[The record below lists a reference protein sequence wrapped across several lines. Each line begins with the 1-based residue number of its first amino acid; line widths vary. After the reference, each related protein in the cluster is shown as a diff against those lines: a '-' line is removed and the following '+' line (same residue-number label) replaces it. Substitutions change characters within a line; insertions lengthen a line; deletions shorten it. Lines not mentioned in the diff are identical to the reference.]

1 MQGVG
6 QPSVLDGARIYAKL
20 KSEVRAAG
28 ILSKSYSFYIPLILV
43 AITGYLLSAWAI
55 FALDSYPLLVL
66 ACLGF
71 TFFTVQLAGV
81 MHDSG
86 HRAVFSSVRS
96 NEILGAV
103 CCGLIGMV
111 FDNWRTRHNIHHA
124 FPNQE
129 GKDPDLEIPLIAT
142 SARLYARKSPLQRAL
157 MPYQA
162 YYYFPLGALASF
174 SNRLGSLSYFRHRR
188 SRNDLSRFA
197 IYLPAVVFLFVLPFA
212 LFSPAKALFVLS
224 IVHIT
229 SGIYLANCFA
239 PNHKGMAIISSNS
252 TMSFIERQVMTSRNV
267 RGGLLT
273 DILLVG
279 LNRQVE
285 HHLFPNCPRNKLHL
299 LRPYVMNAC
308 KALGL
313 NYVEAGIIETNRD
326 ILRQLRGVPSVATL
340 PALPAAA
347 PAAAD

>member
-1 MQGVG
+1 LEGVRELSIG
-6 QPSVLDGARIYAKL
+6 DGTRAYARL

-28 ILSKSYSFYIPLILV
+28 ILNRSYSFYIPLIL
-43 AITGYLLSAWAI
+43 ITIGGYLLSAGAI
-55 FALDSYPLLVL
+55 FALDSYPLLLL
-66 ACLGF
+66 ACLSF

-96 NEILGAV
+96 NEILGAI
-103 CCGLIGMV
+103 CCSLIGMV
-111 FDNWRTRHNIHHA
+111 FDNWRTRHNLHHS

-142 SARLYARKSPLQRAL
+142 SAAIYARKSSLHRSL

-174 SNRLGSLSYFRHRR
+174 SNRLGTFSYFRARR
-188 SRNDLSRFA
+188 SLSNLTRFA
-197 IYLPAVVFLFVLPFA
+197 IYLPGVVFLFVLPFA
-212 LFSPAKALFVLS
+212 LFSPEKALFVLS

-229 SGIYLANCFA
+229 SGLYLANCFA

-252 TMSFIERQVMTSRNV
+252 TASFIERQVATSRNV
-267 RGGLLT
+267 KGGLLT
-273 DILLVG
+273 DIILVG
-279 LNRQVE
+279 LNHQVE

-299 LRPYVMNAC
+299 LRPYVLDAC
-308 KALGL
+308 EALGL
-313 NYVEAGIIETNRD
+313 TYVEAGIIETNKA
-326 ILRQLRGVPSVATL
+326 ILQQLRAVQT
-340 PALPAAA
+340 
-347 PAAAD
+347 

>member
-1 MQGVG
+1 MRE
-6 QPSVLDGARIYAKL
+6 PSISDGTRAYAKL

-28 ILSKSYSFYIPLILV
+28 ILNRSYSFYIPLILLTF
-43 AITGYLLSAWAI
+43 AGYLLSAWAI
-55 FALDSYPLLVL
+55 FATNSYPFLVL

-86 HRAVFSSVRS
+86 HRAVFSSVRL
-96 NEILGAV
+96 NEILGAI
-103 CCGLIGMV
+103 CCAMIGLV
-111 FDNWRTRHNIHHA
+111 FDNWCTRHNAHHA

-129 GKDPDLEIPLIAT
+129 GRDPDLEIPLITT
-142 SARLYARKSPLQRAL
+142 SATRYASKSPLHRSL
-157 MPYQA
+157 IRYQA

-174 SNRLGSLSYFRHRR
+174 SNRLGSLSYFRDRR
-188 SRNDLSRFA
+188 SLNDLGRFA
-197 IYLPAVVFLFVLPFA
+197 IYLPAVVLLFVLPFA
-212 LFSPAKALFVLS
+212 LFSPTKALFVLS

-239 PNHKGMAIISSNS
+239 PNHKGMAIIPSNS
-252 TMSFIERQVMTSRNV
+252 TLSFIERQVATSRNV

-299 LRPYVMNAC
+299 LRPYVQNAC
-308 KALGL
+308 AALGL
-313 NYVEAGIIETNRD
+313 PYIEAGLVETNKA
-326 ILRQLRGVPSVATL
+326 ILRQLSAVHT
-340 PALPAAA
+340 
-347 PAAAD
+347 